1 MIIKKNI
8 FIQTTFEELK
18 IGDCFKLNRDTDAS
32 IFLKV
37 NSNNSSKN
45 AVNLT
50 KNMLTEISS
59 NTVTFPVKAI
69 LTIEL

>member
-1 MIIKKNI
+1 M
-8 FIQTTFEELK
+8 
-18 IGDCFKLNRDTDAS
+18 LNRDTDAS

-69 LTIEL
+69 VSVELQEV